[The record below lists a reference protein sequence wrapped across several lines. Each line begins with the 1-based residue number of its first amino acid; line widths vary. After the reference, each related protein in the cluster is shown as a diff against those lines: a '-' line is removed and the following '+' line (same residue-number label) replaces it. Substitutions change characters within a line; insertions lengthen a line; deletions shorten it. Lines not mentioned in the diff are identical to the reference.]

1 MMKITYAGGNAAG
14 DASHLAVQGFSSTEI
29 LTAIQNGSGDLELI
43 GWTYND
49 GTMTRAPAR
58 ATAGTANEV
67 ALALLGRRAVTAV
80 RSGSNK
86 LLLISWDA
94 PTGLQS
100 ITRLQPERP
109 GEAGEASNIAITAI
123 NSTTFVT
130 APLVTALRDGSGD
143 LLLICWAL
151 NADGTFTRLGDSNP
165 AGKPKQA
172 GAVSLVTITPVGNN
186 IVVTAVRNGSGNLEL
201 IAWRISEDYTTIH
214 RLNPVGETAGTVGE
228 IALTT
233 FRDAETGQ
241 AGRVVTAVQNGAGDL
256 LLIAWKFDGTGFQR
270 LGDTSTLPVNQRPG
284 TASHISISPAGN
296 AAGTFLTTMR
306 RGSGDLELI
315 AFTLDKNGGWIREAD
330 FGERE
335 GTDVTETVV
344 SSFWGRAVSATRRA
358 GFLNVSVW
366 EVSTVQ
372 VTNTTAINQWIT
384 SVLADPARAHELKRN
399 WMKLL
404 KAELPL
410 SNQQSESLAL
420 IAEND
425 AKKLRAA
432 VAMVVDNGGTIHIE
446 RKTQHSAGTLILQP
460 KSLGNKTA
468 ELSVTVFH
476 CTFNAHCRDWHCG
489 WGPVRK

>member
-1 MMKITYAGGNAAG
+1 MMKITYAGGNGAG
-14 DASHLAVQGFSSTEI
+14 EASHLAVQAFSSTEI
-29 LTAIQNGSGDLELI
+29 LTAMQNGSGNLELI
-43 GWTYND
+43 GWTYKD
-49 GTMTRAPAR
+49 GTLTRAPVSP
-58 ATAGTANEV
+58 TAGTAKEV
-67 ALALLGRRAVTAV
+67 ALALLSRRAVTAV
-80 RSGSNK
+80 RSGSNN

-94 PTGLQS
+94 PAGLQS
-100 ITRLQPERP
+100 ITRLQPDRP
-109 GEAGEASNIAITAI
+109 GKAGEASNIAITAI
-123 NSTTFVT
+123 NSTAFVT

-201 IAWRISEDYTTIH
+201 IAWRISEDGKTIH

-233 FRDAETGQ
+233 FHDTETGQ
-241 AGRVVTAVQNGAGDL
+241 VRVITAVQNGAGDL
-256 LLIAWKFDGTGFQR
+256 LLIAWEFDGTGFQR
-270 LGDTSTLPVNQRPG
+270 LGDTSTLPANQRPG
-284 TASHISISPAGN
+284 TASHISVSPAGN
-296 AAGTFLTTMR
+296 APNTFLATMR

-315 AFTLDKNGGWIREAD
+315 AFTLGRNGGWTREGD

-344 SSFWGRAVSATRRA
+344 ASFSGRAVSAIRRA

-372 VTNTTAINQWIT
+372 VTTTAAVNKWIK
-384 SVLADPARAHELKRN
+384 SVLADPARAQELKSD

-404 KAELPL
+404 KTDLPL
-410 SNQQSESLAL
+410 TDQQKESLSL
-420 IAEND
+420 IPASD
-425 AKKLRAA
+425 ARELKAA
-432 VAMVVDNGGTIHIE
+432 VTLVVDKGGTIHIE
-446 RKTQHSAGTLILQP
+446 RKTERSPGTLVLQP
-460 KSLGNKTA
+460 NSPSDRTA

-476 CTFNAHCRDWHCG
+476 CTFNAHCRDWNCG
-489 WGPVRK
+489 WGPG